1 MTGTA
6 DKSNL
11 KNNTR
16 TPANRRSQGRLKAA
30 KPTKKARLICLLEAR
45 DGADVAT
52 ISKRLGWLP
61 HTVRAA
67 LSGLRKAGYEITSIR
82 QDREKPARY
91 RIVAVP
97 EIVVPDAAV
106 A

>member
-1 MTGTA
+1 MTKTENESNSTGKIGNTTKRPGRG
-6 DKSNL
+6 KSS
-11 KNNTR
+11 
-16 TPANRRSQGRLKAA
+16 ARR
-30 KPTKKARLICLLEAR
+30 PTKKARLICLLEAR

-67 LSGLRKAGYEITSIR
+67 LSGLRKAGYEITSFR
-82 QDREKPARY
+82 PDREKPARY

-97 EIVVPDAAV
+97 EVVVTDAAV